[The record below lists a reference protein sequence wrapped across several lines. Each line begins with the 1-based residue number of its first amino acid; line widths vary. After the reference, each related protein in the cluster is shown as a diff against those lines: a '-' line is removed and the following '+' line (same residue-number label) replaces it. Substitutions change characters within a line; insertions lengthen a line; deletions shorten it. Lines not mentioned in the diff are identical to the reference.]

1 LKLSGQNNS
10 NYLVRTAQI
19 IWSEQLKY
27 LVKTTVF
34 KKNSLI
40 FLCYPISAEVEI
52 RRGTL
57 SRLQRNEEKRQQKEI
72 TAAAAKAQKEKES
85 KTIEEEEEDVS
96 SEVSSED
103 LEEYMDSVFQV
114 VSRGKDD
121 ILELTIYDDTLTES
135 MSDLS
140 NSNIGKD
147 DDEELFH
154 PHEKDKVSIG
164 IRRSRK
170 TLSEVSS
177 DLLLSKH

>member
-1 LKLSGQNNS
+1 M
-10 NYLVRTAQI
+10 
-19 IWSEQLKY
+19 
-27 LVKTTVF
+27 
-34 KKNSLI
+34 
-40 FLCYPISAEVEI
+40 
-52 RRGTL
+52 
-57 SRLQRNEEKRQQKEI
+57 
-72 TAAAAKAQKEKES
+72 
-85 KTIEEEEEDVS
+85 S

-177 DLLLSKH
+177 DLLLSKHSDVLLLPFRRTKSCQAFSTWNWKFTEDFYQDFRSPYYTYLSDEDAVFQSIALEGILSIVEMVLVVKVSGFISSTRCSFIFLLFHKSLKTS